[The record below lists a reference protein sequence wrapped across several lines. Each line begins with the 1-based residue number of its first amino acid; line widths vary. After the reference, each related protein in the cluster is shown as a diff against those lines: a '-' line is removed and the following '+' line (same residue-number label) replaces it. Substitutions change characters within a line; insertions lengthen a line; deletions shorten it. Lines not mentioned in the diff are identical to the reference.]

1 MQPCL
6 RLGSRVIQRRMKSSQ
21 TAVLGIDGGGTRSLA
36 VATDLKGKILAAAK
50 AGSLNFFGAGLAEAR
65 QNLKRLVNSVDRQL
79 PTKTHVT
86 RVVVGCAALFTDATD
101 AEKRRL
107 CGGILPGSGTRVV
120 SDCQTA
126 WFGAT
131 LGEPG
136 VVVVA
141 GTGSIVL
148 AQSRTGELCRI
159 GGWGHIV
166 GDEGSAYWIAL
177 ESVKA
182 AIAANEGRGPNTSL
196 ARHVCG
202 WFGVNELME
211 LVPIIHQSGFAKE
224 KVAALSGFLAAGR
237 ARRDP
242 VFRRICRRAG
252 QALAGQTL
260 AAAKA
265 AGLKMKPLPV
275 HPVGGVVERNS
286 LVRKSL
292 IASLKKKRSVRVCRP
307 ALSPV
312 LGAAALALRD
322 AGIELSPMLMKQLA
336 ASCRKAAHDTAGI
349 S

>member
-1 MQPCL
+1 
-6 RLGSRVIQRRMKSSQ
+6 MKSGQ

-36 VATDLKGKILAAAK
+36 VAVDLDGQILATAK
-50 AGSLNFFGAGLAEAR
+50 AGSLNFFGAGLAEAQ
-65 QNLKRLVNSVDRQL
+65 QNLKRLISSIDRQL
-79 PTKTHVT
+79 PTKTRVT

-107 CGGILPGSGTRVV
+107 CGGIVPESRTRVV

-131 LGEPG
+131 LGRPG
-136 VVVVA
+136 VVVVT

-148 AQSRTGELCRI
+148 TQSRTGELCRI
-159 GGWGHIV
+159 GGWGHIL

-182 AIAANEGRGPNTSL
+182 AVLATERRGPNTSL
-196 ARHVCG
+196 ARHVCD
-202 WFGVNELME
+202 WFGVNELVE
-211 LVPIIHQSGFAKE
+211 LIPIIHQSGFAKE
-224 KVAALSGFLAAGR
+224 KFAALSGFLADGR
-237 ARRDP
+237 ARRDL

-260 AAAKA
+260 AAAKV
-265 AGLKMKPLPV
+265 AGLKIKSLPV
-275 HPVGGVVERNS
+275 HLVGSVVERNS

-292 IASLKKKRSVRVCRP
+292 IAALEKERSVRVCRP

-322 AGIELSPMLMKQLA
+322 AGIELSPMLTKQLA
-336 ASCRKAAHDTAGI
+336 ASYRNAARVEVRK